1 MPSALHAM
9 NAKLLRSCIWAWLI
23 GLAGMFLFR
32 TLLDLE
38 PQAMPFQIS
47 ARLWMVGGLGYAGL
61 GFIQLAAP
69 KSPRRVESSSGDL
82 SALIK
87 KR

>member
-1 MPSALHAM
+1 MPSGSNAM
-9 NAKLLRSCIWAWLI
+9 NAKLLRSCIWAWLL

-32 TLLDLE
+32 ALLDLE

-47 ARLWMVGGLGYAGL
+47 ARLWMVGGLGYAGIGL
-61 GFIQLAAP
+61 IQLAAP
-69 KSPRRVESSSGDL
+69 KRARRLESSSSDL
-82 SALIK
+82 SALIR

>member
-1 MPSALHAM
+1 M

-32 TLLDLE
+32 GLLDLG

-47 ARLWMVGGLGYAGL
+47 ARLWMVGGLGYAGIGL
-61 GFIQLAAP
+61 IQFAAP
-69 KSPRRVESSSGDL
+69 RRARRVESSTTDI
-82 SALIK
+82 SALIR